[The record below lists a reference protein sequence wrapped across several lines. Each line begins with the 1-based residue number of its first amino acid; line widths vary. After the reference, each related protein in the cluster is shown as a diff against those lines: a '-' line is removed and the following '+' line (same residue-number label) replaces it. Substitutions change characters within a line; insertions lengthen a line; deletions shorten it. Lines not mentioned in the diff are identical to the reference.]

1 MEEVVDLIRDTLRS
15 NHIERLKRG
24 ECTVDLGMQFG
35 ELLISLERISDHC
48 SNVAVYIL
56 RQTAPRDGLVH
67 KDFHAYLHELHH
79 GASAEYDRLY
89 TQYQKQF
96 YDPIVHS

>member
-1 MEEVVDLIRDTLRS
+1 
-15 NHIERLKRG
+15 
-24 ECTVDLGMQFG
+24 MQFG

-56 RQTAPRDGLVH
+56 RQTAPADGLVH
-67 KDFHAYLHELHH
+67 VDSHAYLHQLHH

-89 TQYQKQF
+89 NQYQVQF
-96 YDPIVHS
+96 YEPLLQHFKATENG